1 MKIVLF
7 FTNRIRVFLFG
18 LTIGILGLISPS
30 KAIREARQAF
40 EKYQ

>member
-1 MKIVLF
+1 MKLVLF

-18 LTIGILGLISPS
+18 LSIGILGLFSPG

-40 EKYQ
+40 KKYQ